1 MIEQCATLQKGS
13 IYLILRSNIID
24 MSRLV
29 ISDEARSEDLE
40 AIALALNEV
49 VRLPVT
55 MRSSKFPGVRVEL
68 GRVLDKNY
76 SGPVLEEV
84 LMTGKAKRVVPDK
97 GAYKGVPVSVA
108 PILVEGR
115 AIAAVG
121 VVDVIGTIDIPVVFG
136 NYVDVVRQVSRPEVT
151 EKK

>member
-1 MIEQCATLQKGS
+1 MISLP
-13 IYLILRSNIID
+13 NIVS

-29 ISDEARSEDLE
+29 ISEDARSEDL
-40 AIALALNEV
+40 ASLALAFNEI

-55 MRSSKFPGVRVEL
+55 MRSARFPGVRVEK
-68 GRVLDKNY
+68 GQVLDKEY

-84 LMTGKAKRVVPDK
+84 IRTGKSIRTTPER
-97 GAYKGVPVSVA
+97 GAYRGVPVSVA

-115 AIAAVG
+115 AVAAIG
-121 VVDVIGTIDIPVVFG
+121 VVDVIGTIDIPEVFG
-136 NYVDVVRQVSRPEVT
+136 AYGDVLKQVSGKVP